1 MHWYESNST
10 CDLRL
15 TEQLRGRRD
24 RRSPVINLPDT
35 KQHYGA
41 TLESPWD
48 RLSPPLPLG
57 HPPHTPSNLPILQI
71 PPPPDEQKSPHLP
84 LSRTKYSHRAHR
96 SPRSL
101 PCPPPI
107 KLTHTTSLHP
117 LHMHALSPYHIPP
130 VPERDTR
137 ARSRTTRRVR
147 RARAQ
152 VGNTPVHAHEG
163 YIHVTLQEGGR
174 DITGWDWLTAAREG
188 WMLHF
193 DVVAGDW
200 VGSGRGVGEAARE

>member
-15 TEQLRGRRD
+15 TAIARQEKQNEPSHQ
-24 RRSPVINLPDT
+24 SPRHKAALWRHARVALGSTLSSTPW
-35 KQHYGA
+35 A
-41 TLESPWD
+41 TLHVH
-48 RLSPPLPLG
+48 
-57 HPPHTPSNLPILQI
+57 HPIYPSYKS
-71 PPPPDEQKSPHLP
+71 PPDEQKSPHLP
-84 LSRTKYSHRAHR
+84 LSRTKHSHRAHR
-96 SPRSL
+96 SPHSL

-107 KLTHTTSLHP
+107 KLIHTTSLHP
-117 LHMHALSPYHIPP
+117 LHMHALSPYHIQP
-130 VPERDTR
+130 VPKRDTR

-174 DITGWDWLTAAREG
+174 DITECGWLTAAREG